1 MAPHQLTPE
10 ERRVLQD
17 HLLQS
22 RAVVCIEGNIGA
34 GKSVVN
40 KELAGRGFSC
50 ANEPVESWTLL
61 PSFYQDPG
69 RYGFALQCQIWA
81 SYATMGA
88 DGTLI
93 SERGPDASLHVC
105 ARMLHTSGEITV
117 HNFESLQ
124 RVYNATPFV
133 LPQIIVY
140 LDAPP
145 ELCMERIA
153 RRGRRCENAVTLDY
167 ITQLGRHYQ
176 DFLRLMQARGVRV
189 VRIPCEEFDQKS
201 KELADA
207 IECVLFQ
214 ACIGEEKK

>member
-1 MAPHQLTPE
+1 MAPHQLTPAQ
-10 ERRVLQD
+10 RRVLQD
-17 HLLQS
+17 QLMQS

-40 KELAGRGFSC
+40 KELAGRGFAC

-61 PSFYQDPG
+61 PSFYQDRG
-69 RYGFALQCQIWA
+69 RYGFALQCQILA

-93 SERGPDASLHVC
+93 SERGPDASLHVF
-105 ARMLHTSGEITV
+105 ARMLHTSGEITD
-117 HNFESLQ
+117 HSFGTLQ
-124 RVYNATPFV
+124 SMYGAMPFV
-133 LPQIIVY
+133 LPKIIVY

-145 ELCMERIA
+145 DLCMERIA

-176 DFLRLMQARGVRV
+176 DFLLLMQLRGVSV
-189 VRIPCEEFDQKS
+189 IRIPCGEFDEKS

-207 IECVLFQ
+207 IECVLFRE
-214 ACIGEEKK
+214 CVGDVE